1 MDVSPAT
8 DYSANA
14 DIWQFRCDWPREKQR
29 IKGELHVGNYRFSL
43 LSRITLKD
51 GEETDL
57 WSASDALVLKA
68 LSLALADRLP
78 VSRRCTQVKGNGG
91 AKYAVRQVSEH
102 LSATATRFHAAG
114 PAGRKAT
121 ASIS

>member
-51 GEETDL
+51 GEDTDL
-57 WSASDALVLKA
+57 WSARDALVLKA
-68 LSLALADRLP
+68 LAIVLGKSHPNRN
-78 VSRRCTQVKGNGG
+78 TYK
-91 AKYAVRQVSEH
+91 
-102 LSATATRFHAAG
+102 
-114 PAGRKAT
+114 
-121 ASIS
+121 